1 MEDSPEELIIQGYDD
16 AGNMFSSLAGLE
28 FEWSLLSD
36 ADKSGAVDAY
46 NILRILRFS
55 ESDYTMPSHI
65 RYLEGLGLQGDMIL
79 AEGIR
84 TGSAKVKARVKDA
97 AYKVMSFFLA
107 KW

>member
-1 MEDSPEELIIQGYDD
+1 LYKPFYSDFHGIVLQHRPRIIFFY
-16 AGNMFSSLAGLE
+16 
-28 FEWSLLSD
+28 
-36 ADKSGAVDAY
+36 
-46 NILRILRFS
+46 RILRFS

-107 KW
+107 MW